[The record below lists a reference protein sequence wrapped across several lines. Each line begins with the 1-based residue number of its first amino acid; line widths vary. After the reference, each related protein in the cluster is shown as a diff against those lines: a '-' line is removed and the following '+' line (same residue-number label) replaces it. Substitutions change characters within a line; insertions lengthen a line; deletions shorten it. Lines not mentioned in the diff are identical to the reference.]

1 MAGTLAKAEE
11 PLGRG
16 WGWRGSARSPGRPR
30 TPWESQHWG
39 LVTPEERPLC
49 PGRSPKHLALAV
61 PGREVQPH
69 HVSARLAHGPP
80 AAVPP
85 HPEPCAL
92 RHPDL
97 VSATESPSERGGR
110 GHGPGA
116 SHSVTPRLGL
126 GASPASTPAPR
137 GWPCCA
143 APRASS
149 PLFWSPPAQTGPPPP
164 PNTAI
169 HKLPVACPGHGTLS
183 SAVSGMR
190 HGSGRGS
197 PWPGLGTVEHS
208 GVFYVSSA
216 AVQVRKLRP
225 RGDSSKVT

>member
-69 HVSARLAHGPP
+69 HDSARLAHGPP
-80 AAVPP
+80 CGCPASPR
-85 HPEPCAL
+85 AL
-92 RHPDL
+92 RPTPSGPGVSHRVPVRARGQGAWARGVAQCDAPTRPGGLARKHPCPPRVAVLRCAPSFLTPVL
-97 VSATESPSERGGR
+97 VSPSADRPTSSSQHRHPQTACGLPGPRDPELCCQRHEAWLGEGVAVARAGDCRALRNLLCQLRG
-110 GHGPGA
+110 
-116 SHSVTPRLGL
+116 
-126 GASPASTPAPR
+126 
-137 GWPCCA
+137 C
-143 APRASS
+143 
-149 PLFWSPPAQTGPPPP
+149 
-164 PNTAI
+164 
-169 HKLPVACPGHGTLS
+169 
-183 SAVSGMR
+183 
-190 HGSGRGS
+190 
-197 PWPGLGTVEHS
+197 E
-208 GVFYVSSA
+208 
-216 AVQVRKLRP
+216 VRKLRP

>member
-1 MAGTLAKAEE
+1 MEGVCTQPWPPEDPVGE
-11 PLGRG
+11 PALGPG
-16 WGWRGSARSPGRPR
+16 DPGGEAALPGSLPQASGPGGARPGGAATPRQRPARPR
-30 TPWESQHWG
+30 PPCGCPASPRALRPTPSG
-39 LVTPEERPLC
+39 
-49 PGRSPKHLALAV
+49 
-61 PGREVQPH
+61 
-69 HVSARLAHGPP
+69 
-80 AAVPP
+80 PP

-208 GVFYVSSA
+208 GIFYVSSA
-216 AVQVRKLRP
+216 AVQVTKLRP

>member
-85 HPEPCAL
+85 HPEPCVL
-92 RHPDL
+92 RHQDRLTQSP
-97 VSATESPSERGGR
+97 VPYAIQTWCQPQSPHPSEGAGGM
-110 GHGPGA
+110 GPG
-116 SHSVTPRLGL
+116 R
-126 GASPASTPAPR
+126 R
-137 GWPCCA
+137 
-143 APRASS
+143 
-149 PLFWSPPAQTGPPPP
+149 
-164 PNTAI
+164 
-169 HKLPVACPGHGTLS
+169 
-183 SAVSGMR
+183 
-190 HGSGRGS
+190 
-197 PWPGLGTVEHS
+197 TV
-208 GVFYVSSA
+208 
-216 AVQVRKLRP
+216 
-225 RGDSSKVT
+225 